1 VSWRTCRGPIKGGF
15 HGFAIEGDQ
24 RPLHEL
30 RHGLRPGEE
39 TGLKALRIE
48 AGKNTAKGVMGGN
61 AVGQSKEG
69 LEPRALA
76 LTKELHILDA
86 FPARQERAQG
96 NDQDIKQEMLLRPL
110 NAGGLS
116 GVEMLDNRCVHG
128 VSHGACSSAQS
139 FCGKQHS
146 IGCATRT

>member
-1 VSWRTCRGPIKGGF
+1 MVPHLLGHGRLTAHGINGDNAAFDGEQLQECGNGRHLICFRVSVALPHDEPPLLRAPCREHVSWRTCRGPIKGGF

-39 TGLKALRIE
+39 TCLKALRIE

-61 AVGQSKEG
+61 AVGQRKEG

-76 LTKELHILDA
+76 LT
-86 FPARQERAQG
+86 
-96 NDQDIKQEMLLRPL
+96 
-110 NAGGLS
+110 
-116 GVEMLDNRCVHG
+116 
-128 VSHGACSSAQS
+128 
-139 FCGKQHS
+139 
-146 IGCATRT
+146 